1 VESFVVIVMALWCR
15 EIRSGKLW

>member
-15 EIRSGKLW
+15 EVRSDELW